1 MIFWSRR
8 TSNIN
13 ETGHETW
20 KGNLKKKLPLG
31 QKYISKFTHASS
43 SLGSSPSTIWQW
55 SWASISNPQ
64 METNAGGLREGE
76 GGKAGA
82 LLLPAAQVSNSIV
95 TIIINNIT
103 TIITT
108 ITITAAQVSN
118 TIVKMLSPMHSS
130 WSSSSSLLMRETTSS
145 SSLSK
150 HCYHLNHHNYRP
162 ISR

>member
-43 SLGSSPSTIWQW
+43 PLGSSPSTIWQW

-82 LLLPAAQVSNSIV
+82 LLLPAAQVSNSIIVVIINYQQHHHHYHHHHHHRRPGEQHHREDVV
-95 TIIINNIT
+95 TNAFFMVIIILPAHARDNIVIV
-103 TIITT
+103 IIKT
-108 ITITAAQVSN
+108 
-118 TIVKMLSPMHSS
+118 
-130 WSSSSSLLMRETTSS
+130 LLPS
-145 SSLSK
+145 
-150 HCYHLNHHNYRP
+150 
-162 ISR
+162 